1 MKWLLAPAL
10 AAALAACSFDT
21 PFAGKRAAEKLEPLP
36 PPSDIGD
43 DPAAPTAAPP
53 PAAASSPQSPLHAA
67 GTPSAQPAPPP
78 QGARPVAES
87 AAPGL
92 EWHTALDGNAIAVEL
107 VDATSHYRVEKVTL
121 TGPGGVEIASG
132 PLTRKIERSYGY
144 GPGDYPPGGIGVDV
158 FGGSSTGVG
167 VSVGTAVHAGGPA
180 YNLAR
185 NTRTRTRIALTDP
198 AAYRGDAKAWK
209 IAVELIDSAGET
221 SLVEIPAPTP

>member
-10 AAALAACSFDT
+10 AAALAACSFDS
-21 PFAGKRAAEKLEPLP
+21 PFAGKRATEKLEALP

-43 DPAAPTAAPP
+43 DPAAPPTAP
-53 PAAASSPQSPLHAA
+53 PAAASSAQSPAA
-67 GTPSAQPAPPP
+67 AAEAPAAQPAPTP
-78 QGARPVAES
+78 QGARPLAES

-92 EWHTALDGNAIAVEL
+92 EWRAVLDGNIVEVEL

-132 PLTRKIERSYGY
+132 PLTRKVERSYGY

-198 AAYRGDAKAWK
+198 AAYRSDAKAWK

-221 SLVEIPAPTP
+221 SLVEIPAPPP

>member
-1 MKWLLAPAL
+1 MAL
-10 AAALAACSFDT
+10 ALALAACTFNS
-21 PFAGKRAAEKLEPLP
+21 PFAGKRATEKLEALP

-43 DPAAPTAAPP
+43 DAAAPAATP
-53 PAAASSPQSPLHAA
+53 PA
-67 GTPSAQPAPPP
+67 TEPSAQVSPPTAETQSAPSGPLLQGERPA
-78 QGARPVAES
+78 AER
-87 AAPGL
+87 AGPGL
-92 EWHTALDGNAIAVEL
+92 EWHAVLDGDTVEVEL

-132 PLTRKIERSYGY
+132 PLTRKVERSYGY

-167 VSVGTAVHAGGPA
+167 VSVGTAAHVGGSA

-185 NTRTRTRIALTDP
+185 NTRTHTRIAISDP
-198 AAYRGDAKAWK
+198 AAYRRDVKAWR

-221 SLVEIPAPTP
+221 SLVEIPAPAP

>member
-10 AAALAACSFDT
+10 AAALAACSFDS
-21 PFAGKRAAEKLEPLP
+21 PFAGKRAAEKLEALP

-43 DPAAPTAAPP
+43 DPAAPPTAPPATPSSAQSPPTAAEA
-53 PAAASSPQSPLHAA
+53 PA
-67 GTPSAQPAPPP
+67 TQPALPP
-78 QGARPVAES
+78 QGARLLPDS
-87 AAPGL
+87 TAPGL
-92 EWHTALDGNAIAVEL
+92 EWHAILDGNAVEVEL

-132 PLTRKIERSYGY
+132 PLTRKVERSYGY
-144 GPGDYPPGGIGVDV
+144 GPGGYPPGGIGVDV

-167 VSVGTAVHAGGPA
+167 VSVGTATHFGGPA

-185 NTRTRTRIALTDP
+185 NTHTRTRIALTDP
-198 AAYRGDAKAWK
+198 AAYRSDAKAWK

-221 SLVEIPAPTP
+221 SLVEIPAPPP